1 MRILRAHW
9 SFQDKDLSI
18 EKNYVNMKL
27 RDIIIAI
34 IALIVAIFIIRIL
47 WYLTFFVIQIV
58 VILIVAYVVY
68 LFLKKAL

>member
-34 IALIVAIFIIRIL
+34 IALILAYIVFGIIWTLTFFIIRIA
-47 WYLTFFVIQIV
+47 
-58 VILIVAYVVY
+58 VILVIAYIVY
-68 LFLKKAL
+68 LFLKKVL

>member
-1 MRILRAHW
+1 MRILRTHW

-34 IALIVAIFIIRIL
+34 IALILAYIVFGIIRTLTFFIIRIA
-47 WYLTFFVIQIV
+47 
-58 VILIVAYVVY
+58 VILVIAYVVY
-68 LFLKKAL
+68 LFLKKLL